1 MNESKADQEV
11 EEAIRM
17 IGAAPGVQPKLYFRT
32 RNLPWY
38 GKMFRGFSTVW
49 KKCFHSVES
58 DQPREHCADIMKRA
72 FAAYGYADASP
83 WNPTPRATLRKL
95 RSGSMEEVS

>member
-38 GKMFRGFSTVW
+38 GKMFRDFSTVW
-49 KKCFHSVES
+49 KKCFHSMENFHAAAKRRDRQETKGIVPEGIFAYFLGLPLDKRPNECFYVEK
-58 DQPREHCADIMKRA
+58 H
-72 FAAYGYADASP
+72 
-83 WNPTPRATLRKL
+83 
-95 RSGSMEEVS
+95 